1 MNKYGQYCPIAK
13 ALDLVGD
20 RWTLLIVRDLLGGER
35 GFNDLERGLPG
46 IPRALLAGRLRRLE
60 HDGVVARQLETAGR
74 TAGYRLT
81 EAGMKLSGV
90 LDALTV
96 WGAEW
101 AFGEPE
107 PADLDPLLLL
117 WWMRDGVYK
126 DRLPAERIVAEFR
139 FQSPNQACYWLV
151 LRPEDVS
158 LCLQH
163 PAYDVDVLVRAD
175 LSALYQV
182 WVGRITWGQAL
193 YDQRIV
199 VEATPSITRDFP
211 TWFALSPVAGAIRTA
226 MTRGPGSA

>member
-13 ALDLVGD
+13 ALDILGD

-35 GFNDLERGLPG
+35 GFNELERGLPG

-60 HDGVVARQLETAGR
+60 HNGVVMRRLDPTGR
-74 TAGYRLT
+74 TAGYSLT
-81 EAGMKLSGV
+81 QAGLKLAPV
-90 LDALTV
+90 LDALTL

-126 DRLPAERIVAEFR
+126 DRLPAGRVVAEILFR
-139 FQSPNQACYWLV
+139 GLAQAHYWLI

-163 PAYDVDVLVRAD
+163 PSYEVDVFVRAD

-182 WVGRITWGQAL
+182 WVGRITWAQAL
-193 YDQRIV
+193 YDQRI
-199 VEATPSITRDFP
+199 EILATPSLARVFP
-211 TWFALSPVAGAIRTA
+211 TWFALSPVAGAIRTV
-226 MTRGPGSA
+226 MDREGSQ